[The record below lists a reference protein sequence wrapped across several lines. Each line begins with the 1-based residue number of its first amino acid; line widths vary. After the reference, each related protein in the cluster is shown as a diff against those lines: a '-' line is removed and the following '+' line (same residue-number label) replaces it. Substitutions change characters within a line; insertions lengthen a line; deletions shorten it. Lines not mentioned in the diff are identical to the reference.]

1 MKKIITLITMLL
13 LFMTTLFAQQQ
24 PDTTVNPELKYI
36 TEKVSTAITSLS
48 ESLKTPAEKIWTTL
62 IVQQTIRSISYLIIM
77 ILTLI
82 GILFITKIISKS
94 KWGDRYHYDSDD
106 KESTYWKGHRFN
118 SYATLTI
125 IMSFI
130 IIVGLIASVF
140 IFIPMLTG
148 FINPEYG
155 AMKEIM
161 SLLK

>member
-1 MKKIITLITMLL
+1 
-13 LFMTTLFAQQQ
+13 MTTSFAQQQ

-36 TEKVSTAITSLS
+36 TEKVSTAITSLA
-48 ESLKTPAEKIWTTL
+48 ESLKVPAEKIWATL
-62 IVQQTIRSISYLIIM
+62 IVQQTIKSISYLIIM
-77 ILTLI
+77 ILTII

-94 KWGDRYHYDSDD
+94 KWGDWDHYDSDN

-118 SYATLTI
+118 SYAALTI